1 MSIKIKFSFDEL
13 RRRAAKMLDVHPNY
27 IDNVCP
33 SEGGT
38 KFYVVYRNSK
48 SSNYYR
54 QTLGATF
61 TIWQFVEAMP
71 IENLTGSV
79 ETFWDK
85 GIDSVLAVLG
95 LDKFPNSE
103 REIKSAYRK
112 QAKLHHPDT
121 GGDANKFRQVQM
133 AYETAINLLPE
144 LRRAN
149 NQH

>member
-13 RRRAAKMLDVHPNY
+13 RRRAAKMLEVHPSY

-38 KFYVVYRNSK
+38 KFYVS
-48 SSNYYR
+48 YYDYKATR
-54 QTLGATF
+54 RTKIGATF

-85 GIDSVLAVLG
+85 GIDSVLSVLG

-103 REIKSAYRK
+103 REIKIAYRK

-121 GGDANKFRQVQM
+121 GGDANKFREVQM
-133 AYETAINLLPE
+133 AYETAIGLLPE

>member
-13 RRRAAKMLDVHPNY
+13 RRRAAKMLDVSPMD

-38 KFYVVYRNSK
+38 KFYVTYRAWK
-48 SSNYYR
+48 IRGYG
-54 QTLGATF
+54 LHGATF
-61 TIWQFVEAMP
+61 TIWQFVEALP
-71 IENLTGSV
+71 VENMTGSV

-121 GGDANKFRQVQM
+121 GGDPNKFREVQM

-144 LRRAN
+144 LRRAYGK
-149 NQH
+149 

>member
-13 RRRAAKMLDVHPNY
+13 RRRAAKMLHINDMRS

-38 KFYVVYRNSK
+38 KFYVTYWEYKASRRTK
-48 SSNYYR
+48 I
-54 QTLGATF
+54 GATF
-61 TIWQFVEAMP
+61 TIWQFVEALP
-71 IENLTGSV
+71 IENMTGSV

-85 GIDSVLAVLG
+85 GIDSVLSVLG

-121 GGDANKFRQVQM
+121 GGDANKFREVQM

-144 LRRAN
+144 LRRAYG
-149 NQH
+149 Q

>member
-13 RRRAAKMLDVHPNY
+13 RRRAAKMLDVSPMD

-38 KFYVVYRNSK
+38 KFYVLYRGRTDRGYSG
-48 SSNYYR
+48 R
-54 QTLGATF
+54 GATF

-112 QAKLHHPDT
+112 QARLHHPDT
-121 GGDANKFRQVQM
+121 GGDANKFREVQM

-144 LRRAN
+144 LRMAN

>member
-13 RRRAAKMLDVHPNY
+13 RRRAAKMLDVHPSC

-38 KFYVVYRNSK
+38 KFYVLYHRGYSG
-48 SSNYYR
+48 R
-54 QTLGATF
+54 GATF
-61 TIWQFVEAMP
+61 TIWQFVEALP

-103 REIKSAYRK
+103 KGIKIAYRK

-121 GGDANKFRQVQM
+121 GGDANKFREVQM

-144 LRRAN
+144 LRKTYG
-149 NQH
+149 Q